1 MDKQSKII
9 LISGPTASGKTNF
22 AVKIAKK
29 IQGEIINADSMQVY
43 KNLKILTARPNKIEQ
58 KNIKHHLYGV
68 VDLNKK
74 FSTGQW
80 LELVIKKI
88 KNIKKKKKIPIL
100 VGGTGLYF
108 QSLINGLVKIPEIP
122 LKFRNKVRL
131 MSKREGQKK
140 FYKKLLKL
148 DPKVKDKFDPNDTQ
162 RSIRAYEIKSYT
174 DISMYDWLARTE
186 SEFKNSDFL
195 KLYIETKREK
205 LIERINLRT
214 LNMINGGAINEVK
227 KFLKLKIRKDQSVNK
242 VIGIAELTQY
252 LNHEVTLEEAKE
264 LISIKTRQY
273 AKRQATWARTRM
285 TSWKKIKSTRIDDF
299 IKKLN
304 KSLLKLDQ
312 WAQLQLDCPNG

>member
-1 MDKQSKII
+1 MDKQSKIV
-9 LISGPTASGKTNF
+9 LISGPTASGKSNI

-43 KNLKILTARPNKIEQ
+43 KKLKILTVRPNKIEQ
-58 KNIKHHLYGV
+58 KNIKHHLYGF

-80 LELVIKKI
+80 LELTIKKI
-88 KNIKKKKKIPIL
+88 KNIQQRKKIPIL

-108 QSLINGLVKIPEIP
+108 QSLVDGLVKIPEIP

-131 MSKREGQKK
+131 MSKRDGQKK

-148 DPKVKDKFDPNDTQ
+148 DPNIKDKFDPNDTQ

-174 DISMYDWLARTE
+174 DISMYDWLAKTKP
-186 SEFKNSDFL
+186 EFKDSNFL
-195 KLYIETKREK
+195 KLQIETKREK

-214 LNMINGGAINEVK
+214 LGMINNGAVNEVK

-285 TSWKKIKSTRIDDF
+285 TSWKKIKPTKIDDF

-312 WAQLQLDCPNG
+312 

>member
-43 KNLKILTARPNKIEQ
+43 KKLKILTARPNKIEQ
-58 KNIKHHLYGV
+58 KDIKHHLYGV
-68 VDLNKK
+68 IDLNKK

-80 LELVIKKI
+80 LELAIKKI
-88 KNIKKKKKIPIL
+88 KNIQKKKKIPIL

-148 DPKVKDKFDPNDTQ
+148 DPKVKDKFDQNDTQ

-174 DISMYDWLARTE
+174 NISMYDWLSKTK
-186 SEFKNSDFL
+186 SKFKDSDFL
-195 KLYIETKREK
+195 KLQIETQREK

-214 LNMINGGAINEVK
+214 LDMINGGAIKEVK
-227 KFLKLKIRKDQSVNK
+227 KFLRLKIKKSQSANK

-252 LNHEVTLEEAKE
+252 LNDKITLDEAKE

-285 TSWKKIKSTRIDDF
+285 ISWIKIDPNKIDNY
-299 IKKLN
+299 IKKLK
-304 KSLLKLDQ
+304 KSSLKLDQ
-312 WAQLQLDCPNG
+312 LT

>member
-9 LISGPTASGKTNF
+9 LISGPTASGKSNF
-22 AVKIAKK
+22 AVKLAKK
-29 IQGEIINADSMQVY
+29 VQGEIINADSMQVY
-43 KNLKILTARPNKIEQ
+43 KRLKILTARPRKIEQ

-68 VDLNKK
+68 VDLSKK

-80 LELVIKKI
+80 LELAIKKI
-88 KNIKKKKKIPIL
+88 KDIKKKKKIPIL

-122 LKFRNKVRL
+122 FKFRNKVRL
-131 MSKREGQKK
+131 ISKSEGQKK

-148 DPKVKDKFDPNDTQ
+148 DPKIKDQFDPNDTQ

-174 DISMYDWLARTE
+174 DISMYDWLAKTK
-186 SEFKNSDFL
+186 SEFKESDFL
-195 KLYIETKREK
+195 KFHIETKREK

-214 LNMINGGAINEVK
+214 SSMINGGAINEVK
-227 KFLKLKIRKDQSVNK
+227 KFLKIKIRKDQSVNK

-252 LNHEVTLEEAKE
+252 LNHEITLDEAKE
-264 LISIKTRQY
+264 LILIKTRQY

-285 TSWKKIKSTRIDDF
+285 ISWIKVDPNKTDSY
-299 IKKLN
+299 IKKLK
-304 KSLLKLDQ
+304 KSSLKLDQ
-312 WAQLQLDCPNG
+312 LT

>member
-1 MDKQSKII
+1 MK
-9 LISGPTASGKTNF
+9 LA
-22 AVKIAKK
+22 
-29 IQGEIINADSMQVY
+29 
-43 KNLKILTARPNKIEQ
+43 
-58 KNIKHHLYGV
+58 
-68 VDLNKK
+68 
-74 FSTGQW
+74 
-80 LELVIKKI
+80 IKKI
-88 KNIKKKKKIPIL
+88 KSIQKKKKIPIL

-174 DISMYDWLARTE
+174 NISMYDWLSKTK
-186 SEFKNSDFL
+186 SEFKDSDFL
-195 KLYIETKREK
+195 KLQIETKREK

-214 LNMINGGAINEVK
+214 LVMINSGAIKEVK
-227 KFLKLKIRKDQSVNK
+227 KFLKLKIRKDQSANK
-242 VIGIAELTQY
+242 VIGIVELTQY
-252 LNHEVTLEEAKE
+252 LNDKITLDEAKE

-285 TSWKKIKSTRIDDF
+285 ISWIKIDPNKIDSY
-299 IKKLN
+299 IKKLK
-304 KSLLKLDQ
+304 KSSLKLDQ
-312 WAQLQLDCPNG
+312 LT